1 MTANQFRKLAL
12 SLEGAEERSHM
23 GHPDFRANGRIF
35 ATLAYPDDTWG
46 MVKLTPEQQ
55 RIYIASTPDALKP
68 ASGKWGLDG
77 CTMVNLPRANA
88 DTIADAMKDAWLATK
103 VKSKAKAKKPA
114 TARKRIAKT

>member
-1 MTANQFRKLAL
+1 MTAKQFRELAL

-23 GHPDFRANGRIF
+23 GHPDFRANGKIF
-35 ATLAYPDDTWG
+35 ATLAYPDDAWG

-55 RIYIASTPDALKP
+55 RIYIASMPDALKP

-88 DTIADAMKDAWLATK
+88 DTIADAMKDAWLGVMTK
-103 VKSKAKAKKPA
+103 TKKPA
-114 TARKRIAKT
+114 TRKK